1 MNAAVNRQ
9 LKLARRP
16 EGRVSLDDFSREES
30 SPPVVEDGAVV
41 TRTLF
46 LSVDPTNRVWMKDV
60 PQYMPP
66 VAIGE
71 VMRSGGLAEV
81 VDSRLDGFG
90 PGDLVFG
97 MTGWQDYSLLR
108 PGGPLGLAK
117 LPTGLGLAP
126 EKFLGVCGPN
136 GVTAYAGMI
145 EVAEVGPGDTAVVT
159 AAAGSVGSAAGQI
172 AKLRGAR
179 VVGIAGGADKARKL
193 VDHYGFDAGVDYR
206 APDFRDRLK
215 AATPDGVDVLFENVG
230 GEVMEAA
237 IARMN
242 PRGRIALSGMIS
254 IYNGQGGTR
263 YDWAPIMAKRLKV
276 QAFNLIDCGSL
287 WPRAARELAGW
298 VLEGRIKAEET
309 IVDGLEQAPEAL
321 NMLFDGANV
330 GKLLV
335 RVS

>member
-1 MNAAVNRQ
+1 MAQLINRQ

-16 EGRVSLDDFSREES
+16 EGRVSLDDFTLEES
-30 SPPVVEDGAVV
+30 APPEAPEGAVLAR
-41 TRTLF
+41 TRF

-81 VDSRLDGFG
+81 VHSNLEGYA

-97 MTGWQDYSLLR
+97 MTGWQDYAVLK
-108 PGGPLGLAK
+108 PGGALGLAK
-117 LPTGLGLAP
+117 IPSGLGLAP

-145 EVAEVGPGDTAVVT
+145 DVANVGPGDTAIVT

-172 AKLRGAR
+172 AKLKGAR
-179 VVGIAGGADKARKL
+179 VVGIAGGGDKACKL
-193 VDHYGFDAGVDYR
+193 VEEYGFDAGVDYR
-206 APDFRDRLK
+206 AEDFRAQLK
-215 AATPDGVDVLFENVG
+215 AATPDGADVLFENVG
-230 GEVMEAA
+230 GDIMEAA

-242 PRGRIALSGMIS
+242 ARGRIALSGMIS
-254 IYNGQGGTR
+254 IYNGKGGTR

-276 QAFNLIDCGSL
+276 QGFNLIDCAEI
-287 WPRAARELAGW
+287 WPRAARDLAGW
-298 VLEGRIKAEET
+298 VRDGKIKAEET
-309 IVDGLEQAPEAL
+309 IVDGLTSAPEAL

-335 RVS
+335 RVA

>member
-1 MNAAVNRQ
+1 MTAAVNRQ

-16 EGRVSLDDFSREES
+16 EGRVSIDDFSLENSAPPELEE
-30 SPPVVEDGAVV
+30 GAVV
-41 TRTLF
+41 ARTLF

-66 VAIGE
+66 VRIGE
-71 VMRSGGLAEV
+71 VMRAGGLAEV
-81 VDSRLDGFG
+81 VESGVDGFA

-117 LPTGLGLAP
+117 VPGGLGIAP

-136 GVTAYAGMI
+136 GVTAYVGMI
-145 EVAEVGPGDTAVVT
+145 EVAEVGEGDTAVVT

-172 AKLRGAR
+172 AKLRGAH
-179 VVGIAGGADKARKL
+179 VVGIAGGPGKALKL
-193 VDHYGFDAGVDYR
+193 VDHYGFDAGIDYR
-206 APDFRDRLK
+206 AADFRDRLK
-215 AATPDGVDVLFENVG
+215 AATPAGVDVLFENVG
-230 GEVMEAA
+230 GVVMEAA
-237 IARMN
+237 ITRMN

-254 IYNGQGGTR
+254 VYNDLGATR
-263 YDWAPIMAKRLKV
+263 YDWSPIMAKRLKV
-276 QAFNLIDCGSL
+276 QGFNLIDCGEI
-287 WPRAARELAGW
+287 WPRAARELASW
-298 VLEGRIKAEET
+298 VRDGRIKAEET
-309 IVDGLEQAPEAL
+309 IVEGLEQAPEAL

-335 RVS
+335 RVA

>member
-1 MNAAVNRQ
+1 MSAPVNRQ

-16 EGRVSLDDFSREES
+16 EGRVSLDDFTFEEAAL
-30 SPPVVEDGAVV
+30 PKAPEGAVV
-41 TRTLF
+41 ARTLF

-81 VDSRLDGFG
+81 VESNAQGFA

-97 MTGWQDYSLLR
+97 MTGWQDYSVLR
-108 PGGPLGLAK
+108 PGGPLGLTK
-117 LPTGLGLAP
+117 IPSGLGLAP

-136 GVTAYAGMI
+136 GVTAWAGMI
-145 EVAEVGPGDTAVVT
+145 DVADVGPSDTVIVT

-172 AKLRGAR
+172 GKLKGAR
-179 VVGIAGGADKARKL
+179 VVGIAGGAEKARKL
-193 VDHYGFDAGVDYR
+193 AREYGFDAGVDYR
-206 APDFRDRLK
+206 AEDFRAQLK
-215 AATPDGVDVLFENVG
+215 SATPAGADVLFENVG
-230 GEVMEAA
+230 GEIMEAA
-237 IARMN
+237 ITRLNA
-242 PRGRIALSGMIS
+242 RGRIALSGMIS
-254 IYNGQGGTR
+254 IYNGKGGTR

-276 QAFNLIDCGSL
+276 QAFNLIDCGEL
-287 WPRAARELAGW
+287 WPRAARELASW
-298 VLEGRIKAEET
+298 VRDGKIKAEET
-309 IVDGLEQAPEAL
+309 IVDGLTSAPEAL

-335 RVS
+335 RVA

>member
-1 MNAAVNRQ
+1 MAVNRQ

-16 EGRVSLDDFSREES
+16 EGRVSLDDFTVEENAL
-30 SPPVVEDGAVV
+30 PDVPDGAVLAR
-41 TRTLF
+41 TRF

-71 VMRSGGLAEV
+71 VMRSGGLGEV
-81 VDSRLDGFG
+81 VQSRVEGYA

-97 MTGWQDYSLLR
+97 MTGWQDYAILK
-108 PGGPLGLAK
+108 PGGALGLAK
-117 LPTGLGLAP
+117 IPSVPGLAP

-145 EVAEVGPGDTAVVT
+145 DVANVNAADTVLVT

-172 AKLRGAR
+172 AKIKGAR
-179 VVGIAGGADKARKL
+179 VIGIAGGQGKARKL
-193 VDHYGFDAGVDYR
+193 VDEYGFDVGVDYR
-206 APDFRDRLK
+206 DEDFRAQLK
-215 AATPDGVDVLFENVG
+215 AATPNGVDVLFENVG
-230 GEVMEAA
+230 GEIMEAA

-242 PRGRIALSGMIS
+242 PRGRVALCGMIS
-254 IYNGQGGTR
+254 IYNGKGGTR

-276 QAFNLIDCGSL
+276 QGFNLIDCAEL

-298 VLEGRIKAEET
+298 VREGKIKAEET
-309 IVDGLEQAPEAL
+309 IVEGLESAPEAL

>member
-1 MNAAVNRQ
+1 MNAPVNRQ

-16 EGRVSLDDFSREES
+16 EGRVSRDDFVREES
-30 SPPVVEDGAVV
+30 APPVAEDGAVV
-41 TRTLF
+41 ARTLF

-71 VMRSGGLAEV
+71 VMRAGGLAEV
-81 VDSRLDGFG
+81 VDSRLDGFA

-97 MTGWQDYSLLR
+97 MTGWQDYALLR
-108 PGGPLGLAK
+108 PGGPLGLARI
-117 LPTGLGLAP
+117 PAVSGLAP

-145 EVAEVGPGDTAVVT
+145 DVAEIGEGDVAIVT

-172 AKLRGAR
+172 AKLKGAR
-179 VVGIAGGADKARKL
+179 VVGIAGGPDKARAL

-206 APDFRDRLK
+206 APDFRDQLK
-215 AATPDGVDVLFENVG
+215 AATPDGADVLFENVG
-230 GEVMEAA
+230 GAVMEAA
-237 IARMN
+237 IGRMN

-254 IYNGQGGTR
+254 IYNGAGGTR
-263 YDWAPIMAKRLKV
+263 YDWAPIMAKRLRV
-276 QAFNLIDCGSL
+276 QGFNLIDCGEI
-287 WPRAARELAGW
+287 WPRAARELASW
-298 VLEGRIKAEET
+298 VLEGKIRAEET
-309 IVDGLEQAPEAL
+309 IVDGLESAPEAL

-335 RVS
+335 RL